1 MVTRRNSVSL
11 CSIELPGAPE
21 VPGETKPFI
30 NHNNR
35 NGRLMVHAPGLHSL
49 YDAYLR
55 GRALAGPSAAVF
67 GYRPATEGTGN
78 AGPYRWLTWDLFH
91 ERFVNLSSGFRHL
104 GLQPGDRVGI
114 MLSNSIEWVL
124 TEFATF
130 YQRFVSV
137 PIYTSLGL
145 DVLETIIR
153 ESELKVVVCNSTHAR
168 MLLGIANRIP
178 TVQALIVVDSQQA
191 IPSAGPFN
199 VRVQS
204 LASLEDA
211 GTLHAMDP
219 EKLPVPEDIATIVY
233 TSGTSGTP
241 KGVVITHGNFLATI
255 GSLLTLR
262 DSGDMHQ
269 FSPADCSMG
278 FLPLAHCLG
287 RLVMHMVCAS
297 GGRTAF
303 PRGDTTKL
311 VEDLKEL
318 QPTVFVGV
326 PRLFNR
332 IQEKVLSTVK
342 LKGGLPLALFQYA
355 YSTKKSNLGR
365 GQLGHWLWD
374 RVIFK
379 PLREK
384 FGGRLSLIV
393 SGSAPISP
401 ETLEFL
407 RCCFS
412 CNVIEG
418 YGLSETIGPVT
429 ITRVD
434 DIEPG
439 NVGAPMPSA
448 MMKLRSVPDLG
459 YNVTDQPWPRGEILL
474 KGANITSGYF
484 RQPEATRSSFT
495 EDGWLCTGDIGK
507 IDTRGR
513 LHIID
518 RKGNLFKLAQGEFI
532 TPERIENTLM
542 DHFIVNQAFVYG
554 DPLQSYLVA
563 IIVPDETLFPMFL
576 QSKGIFSTGNANT
589 CLEDLCRNDQ
599 ARKAVIAELA
609 LWGKAHDLRG
619 FEIPKNIRLLST
631 PLESMDMLTPTLK
644 LKRRQAKQYFKD
656 ILDQLYTEL
665 A

>member
-1 MVTRRNSVSL
+1 MVSHRNSVSQ
-11 CSIELPGAPE
+11 CAIELPGAPE

-30 NHNNR
+30 NHNNS
-35 NGRLMVHAPGLHSL
+35 NGRLAAHTPGLNSL
-49 YDAYLR
+49 YDVYLR
-55 GRALAGPSAAVF
+55 GRALAGRNAAVF
-67 GYRPATEGTGN
+67 GYRPTGDGTGS

-91 ERFVNLSSGFRHL
+91 ERFVNLASGFRHL
-104 GLQPGDRVGI
+104 GLEPGDRVGI
-114 MLSNSIEWVL
+114 MLGNSIEWVL
-124 TEFATF
+124 TEYATY
-130 YQRFVSV
+130 YQRFISV

-145 DVLETIIR
+145 DVLEQIIR
-153 ESELKVVVCNSTHAR
+153 EAEIKTIVCNSEHAR
-168 MLLGIANRIP
+168 VLLGISSRIP
-178 TVQALIVVDSQQA
+178 SVESLVVVDSQQP
-191 IPSAGPFN
+191 IPQAASVN

-211 GTLHAMDP
+211 GALHMMDP
-219 EKLPVPEDIATIVY
+219 EKLPVSEDVATIVY
-233 TSGTSGTP
+233 TSGTSGMP
-241 KGVVITHGNFLATI
+241 KGVVVTHANFLACI
-255 GSLLTLR
+255 AAHLTLR
-262 DSGDMHQ
+262 DSGDMYRY
-269 FSPADCSMG
+269 STADCSIG

-287 RLVMHMVCAS
+287 RMVVHLIAAC

-303 PRGDTTKL
+303 PRSDPAKL

-342 LKGGLPLALFQYA
+342 LKGGLPSALFQYA
-355 YSTKKSNLGR
+355 YNTKKSNLGR

-379 PLREK
+379 PLRDK
-384 FGGRLSLIV
+384 FGGRLNLIV

-412 CNVIEG
+412 CNVVEG
-418 YGLSETIGPVT
+418 YGLSETIGPATVT
-429 ITRVD
+429 LVD

-439 NVGAPMPSA
+439 NVGTPLPCNMV
-448 MMKLRSVPDLG
+448 KLRSVPDLG
-459 YNVTDQPWPRGEILL
+459 YNVTDMPRPRGEILI
-474 KGANITSGYF
+474 KGANVATEYY
-484 RQPEATRSSFT
+484 RQPENTKSSFT
-495 EDGWLCTGDIGK
+495 QDGWLCTGDIGML
-507 IDTRGR
+507 DSRGR
-513 LHIID
+513 FHIID
-518 RKGNLFKLAQGEFI
+518 RKNNLFKLAQGEYI

-554 DPLQSYLVA
+554 DPLQSCLVA

-576 QSKGIFSTGNANT
+576 QSKGVISSHASTS
-589 CLEDLCRNDQ
+589 LEELCRNEQ
-599 ARKAVIAELA
+599 ARKTTIAELA

-631 PLESMDMLTPTLK
+631 PFENLDMLTPTLK
-644 LKRRQAKQYFKD
+644 LKRRVAKKHFRD
-656 ILDQLYTEL
+656 VLAQLYSEL